1 MLTYTHIYPI
11 HPGGVKILTLH
22 GPSASPP
29 QKETRTDGRKRNV
42 AVNRNTTH
50 ALQSSRERGGGLNKV
65 RLLLLLS
72 GTLQKKKGESFS
84 GRIIPHTKPF
94 GRHADALIASTIVLF
109 VLVGRG
115 GPRSQI
121 ERERMKQLPA
131 QQTHKEKEGRKEV
144 GPAAAAGLGWLLYT
158 IRHCA
163 SGKK

>member
-1 MLTYTHIYPI
+1 MCLQKRFRLKDSRLDDAMVQCMLTYTHIHPI

-50 ALQSSRERGGGLNKV
+50 ALQSSREREGGLNKV

-84 GRIIPHTKPF
+84 GRIIPHRKPF

-115 GPRSQI
+115 GGHGVKSNAR
-121 ERERMKQLPA
+121 
-131 QQTHKEKEGRKEV
+131 G
-144 GPAAAAGLGWLLYT
+144 
-158 IRHCA
+158 
-163 SGKK
+163 